1 MHISEGRVNACL
13 ALASRER
20 TRALRASDNDEH
32 DLRWHRAERFDDRAW
47 SMNELLP
54 DTAPLY
60 N

>member
-1 MHISEGRVNACL
+1 MHISENRVNACL

-20 TRALRASDNDEH
+20 DRALNAANHDEH
-32 DLRWHRAERFDDRAW
+32 DLRCHRAERFDDRAW

-54 DTAPLY
+54 DTPPLY